1 MDESLLLQ
9 IKHIYYP
16 LISAVGVPVNLV
28 AIVILYRGKCG
39 LSQCITSYLLG
50 MAASDLL
57 VVITDPLLRWSA
69 SIYFAN
75 SFIFITPVCIV
86 IYFSAVAA
94 TVVSVWLTVAFTV
107 DRFVAI
113 CCEKLKTKYCTKKT
127 ATVVIATVSLLGC
140 LESVPWCFVKEPEY
154 VINNVPW
161 NCVTKQSFHTSPGW
175 AALEM
180 IHYILTPCIPFFLIF
195 VFNVLTVRHI
205 SVASKV
211 RRGLR
216 SKSYTDEHN
225 DPEMKSRRK
234 SVILLL
240 SISGSFILLW
250 VLHIAHIIYRRIA
263 DMLTYYT
270 YTDPN
275 FTIYRI
281 SKMLQVLST
290 CTNTGIYVVTQSKFR
305 EELKNGVK
313 YPFNLIVKH
322 LSTVTQKH
330 L

>member
-1 MDESLLLQ
+1 MGDSLLLQ
-9 IKHIYYP
+9 IRCIYYP
-16 LISAVGVPVNLV
+16 LISAVGVDVNLV

-39 LSQCITSYLLG
+39 LSQCITCYLVA
-50 MAASDLL
+50 MAASDLF

-69 SIYFAN
+69 SIYFAD
-75 SFIFITPVCIV
+75 SSIFVTSVCIV
-86 IYFSAVAA
+86 IYFSAMAA
-94 TVVSVWLTVAFTV
+94 IVVSVWLTVAFTM

-113 CCEKLKTKYCTKKT
+113 CCEELKTKYCTKKT
-127 ATVVIATVSLLGC
+127 ATVVIAMVSLLGC
-140 LESVPWCFVKEPEY
+140 LESVPCCFVKEPEY
-154 VINNVPW
+154 VIGNVPW
-161 NCVTKQSFHTSPGW
+161 NCVTKKSLYTSPGW

-180 IHYILTPCIPFFLIF
+180 IHYILTPCIPFLILLL
-195 VFNVLTVRHI
+195 NVLTVRHI
-205 SVASKV
+205 SVANKI

-216 SKSYTDEHN
+216 GKSCIDEHK
-225 DPEMKSRRK
+225 DPEMESRRK
-234 SVILLL
+234 SIILLL

-250 VLHIAHIIYRRIA
+250 VLHMVYIIYWRIA

-275 FTIYRI
+275 FTINCT

-290 CTNTGIYVVTQSKFR
+290 CTNMGIYVVTQSKFR

-322 LSTVTQKH
+322 LSTVTRTH